1 VTIESAAPHPSDPA
15 SDALRIRIDEMGP
28 GRCLARMRV
37 RPDMAN
43 PHGICHGGVVFT
55 LGDSA
60 CGQACNYA
68 APATVAASS
77 AIEFL
82 APAHVGDEL
91 TAVAIERWQEGRGG
105 VYDVTI
111 TNQDGRTVA
120 MLRCRSRRLRDPNAT
135 ADNS

>member
-1 VTIESAAPHPSDPA
+1 VTIDPAAPRPSDAP
-15 SDALRIRIDEMGP
+15 SEALGIRIVEIGP

-43 PHGICHGGVVFT
+43 QHGICHGGVVFM
-55 LGDSA
+55 LGDST
-60 CGQACNYA
+60 CGHACNCA
-68 APATVAASS
+68 APPTVAASA

-82 APAHVGDEL
+82 TPARVGDEL

-111 TNQDGRTVA
+111 TNHDGRTVA
-120 MLRCRSRRLRDPNAT
+120 MLRCRSRRLRDPSTA
-135 ADNS
+135 ADNP